1 MKDNLSIIF
10 ALIIS
15 VFLVVLLPL
24 YSILDRQDSM
34 SYNVVLTQT
43 TNFVDGIRN
52 NGFLDLKSYNEYI
65 QSLSSTGNTYKVT
78 LEAYRKILIPETD
91 AAGNVIKDTYTEE
104 IELYNTQDILEI
116 LEGKLEEDNVKLQE
130 TNKKAGVYLFNKN
143 DEIYVK
149 VYNTNTTA
157 GSIIYKFIAGV
168 DNSDVINISY
178 GGIIN
183 SVNWELY
190 EQSQESAAFVP
201 EVVVTVPVN
210 ALGNTNIMKLSKDK
224 SEEGYIDC
232 TLVNLEEYIGEV
244 SIEKLCGDT
253 FSGNMSYTYLYDLEK
268 VQNKS
273 IKFLIELRRFNKINT
288 GVNKFTDISELKE
301 SDFKDINGKKS
312 AVESYIIENFVQL
325 NGMYAGVDLTLL
337 KTDPYYV
344 FEVTLTN
351 VRMSSLDYISSFAS
365 VSILPGLGIDEY
377 GTFSTGTETVQIE
390 ITDSS
395 SVQAVAISA
404 PHCLKKL
411 EKTKSLTESMLESN
425 RVYKSQELAFV
436 ISYMG
441 LSGYTNEEIIAAIL
455 KNLKVYSQETKLIGE
470 FTEDLGLNSSSI
482 ELIGILTGEEFNK
495 EYEINIETGRAKH
508 IVLIFYYKRDV
519 KTDVVYDNYLEIS
532 PDWIIINKEEADQG
546 EEPVYAPGVQS
557 PKYELR
563 VDNTA
568 PPEAQLAITGQI
580 GSNGWYVS
588 DVTIDVVGPKTDNES
603 GIYLRQIA
611 LEGANKLNFS
621 ENQTVTLT
629 NNGETRVTTLITDNV
644 RNQTRTTTTI
654 KIDKQPPTAPTITL
668 SGTKNKKGWYTS
680 DVKVTIVAGSD
691 SLSGTDTTVSR
702 VEGAN
707 ARSEGLSYVY
717 TLTENGKSTIIA
729 TTYDKA
735 GNKTETKL
743 DVYIDK
749 STPEGAEFEVISG
762 DKNSAA
768 LAWYASDVTLR
779 IKVNAANSFS
789 GLGKASYRIT
799 GPAEVPTTEF
809 TGTYKDITIT
819 KSGIHNITVYTYTEA
834 GNYAQSEYTLYID
847 KDKPNDVK
855 YRIVKGTKGQ
865 NDWYVS
871 DVRIEYSQPQDN
883 GPSGLYLK
891 SYTIETEGKQTVS
904 DVLNNSGV
912 ISIAEEG
919 RHALSLIALDVALNK
934 SEVNLDINI
943 DRTKPVSAEFVIEGE
958 QGESGWYTSD
968 VEISY
973 EGGSDDVS
981 GIYSITL
988 SEDSITENTAGKT
1001 VTLTTTNMAGM
1012 NVKKET
1018 TIKVDK
1024 SAPTK
1029 PVINIDKTPTGSG
1042 AFGML
1047 LYNVDVNI
1055 NITPGVDALIGGVN
1069 NLGKT
1074 TYEIIKNSGNT
1085 VLVPET
1091 EGTSFKVTQEGIITI
1106 IARTYDKAG
1115 NVSVSTKM
1123 LWINK
1128 QKPTTP
1134 KITRIN
1140 NEKMGSSTS
1149 KEVTGTTNMLTLH
1162 VDGLE
1167 EGNSV
1172 KVTLIEQSTYKSKT
1186 VNITAQDGIPIYIE
1200 LEKKGTYSIK
1210 VSQMNMFGTQSET
1223 STELYLYKY
1232 I

>member
-15 VFLVVLLPL
+15 VFLIVLLPL

-43 TNFVDGIRN
+43 TNFVDSIRN
-52 NGFLDLKSYNEYI
+52 NGFLDLKSYNDYMA
-65 QSLSSTGNTYKVT
+65 SLRSTGNTYKVT

-91 AAGNVIKDTYTEE
+91 KEGNVVKDTYTEE

-116 LEGKLEEDNVKLQE
+116 LSGNLEEDNVKLQE
-130 TNKKAGVYLFNKN
+130 TNQKEGVYLFNKN

-168 DNSDVINISY
+168 DNSEVINISY

-183 SVNWELY
+183 NVNWELY
-190 EQSQESAAFVP
+190 EQSQESAEFVP
-201 EVVVTVPVN
+201 EVLVSVPVN
-210 ALGNTNIMKLSKDK
+210 GAGNTNIMKLSKDK
-224 SEEGYIDC
+224 AEEGYIDC
-232 TLVNLEEYIGEV
+232 TLINLEEYIGET

-253 FSGNMSYTYLYDLEK
+253 FSGNISYTYLYDLEK
-268 VQNKS
+268 TANKTV
-273 IKFLIELRRFNKINT
+273 KFLIELRRFDKINT
-288 GVNKFTDISELKE
+288 GTNKFTNINELKE
-301 SDFKDINGKKS
+301 ADFKDTSGKKS
-312 AVESYIIENFVQL
+312 TIESYIINNFVQL

-351 VRMSSLDYISSFAS
+351 VRMSDLAYISNFAS
-365 VSILPGLGIDEY
+365 ISILPGLGIDAN
-377 GTFSTGTETVQIE
+377 GVFSTGTETVEIE
-390 ITDSS
+390 LVDESS
-395 SVQAVAISA
+395 ANAVAISS
-404 PHCLKKL
+404 PHDWYQLV
-411 EKTKSLTESMLESN
+411 KTKNLSDSAIIN
-425 RVYKSQELAFV
+425 GKVYKNQQIAFV

-441 LSGYTNEEIIAAIL
+441 IESYTAEEIVDAIKANLKPYPYTAKYNTFITYTAKELNEEYGI
-455 KNLKVYSQETKLIGE
+455 NL
-470 FTEDLGLNSSSI
+470 
-482 ELIGILTGEEFNK
+482 
-495 EYEINIETGRAKH
+495 ETGRSKH
-508 IVLIFYYKRDV
+508 VVVVFNYKEANSSI
-519 KTDVVYDNYLEIS
+519 DNCLELL
-532 PDWIIINKEEADQG
+532 PGWIAIKKEEVEVEDDVQVEEDFE
-546 EEPVYAPGVQS
+546 EEPTYVLGAQS
-557 PKYELR
+557 SKYEVLE
-563 VDNTA
+563 DNI
-568 PPEAQLAITGQI
+568 PPSEPQLSITGTL
-580 GSNGWYVS
+580 GRNKWYVS
-588 DVTIDVVGPKTDNES
+588 DVTIDVVGPKTDEGS
-603 GIYLRQIA
+603 GIHRIA
-611 LEGANKLNFS
+611 MSLSGANKLNLS
-621 ENQTVTLT
+621 QTKSVTLK
-629 NNGETRVTTLITDNV
+629 NNGETEVYVLVADNV
-644 RNQTRTTTTI
+644 QNTNTTRKTI
-654 KIDKQPPTAPTITL
+654 KIDKEPPTAPVITL

-680 DVKVTIVAGSD
+680 DVAVRVSPGKDAM
-691 SLSGTDTTVSR
+691 SGTDTTVFK

-707 ARSEGLSYVY
+707 ERRENVGDTY
-717 TLTENGKSTIIA
+717 TLTESGKSTITA
-729 TTYDKA
+729 TTYDRA
-735 GNKTETKL
+735 GNKTEAKVQ
-743 DVYIDK
+743 VYIDK
-749 STPEGAEFEVISG
+749 STPGSAEFQVIRG
-762 DKNSAA
+762 DKNSPQV
-768 LAWYASDVTLR
+768 AWYISDVTLR
-779 IKVNAANSFS
+779 ITVDASNSFS

-809 TGTYKDITIT
+809 SGTYKDITIT

-834 GNYAQSEYTLYID
+834 GNYTESEYTLYID
-847 KDKPNDVK
+847 KEKPNDMK
-855 YRIVKGTKGQ
+855 YSIVKGIKGQ
-865 NDWYVS
+865 NGWYTS
-871 DVRIEYSQPQDN
+871 DVNVQYAQPKDN

-891 SYTIETEGKQTVS
+891 SYTIETEGKEKIS
-904 DVLNNSGV
+904 YAMNNSGI
-912 ISIAEEG
+912 ISINEEG
-919 RHALSLIALDVALNK
+919 KHVLSMIAVDTALNR
-934 SEVNLDINI
+934 SIVDLDINI
-943 DRTKPVSAEFVIEGE
+943 DKTKPSSAQFVIEGTK
-958 QGESGWYTSD
+958 GENDWYTSD

-973 EGGSDDVS
+973 KGGVDKIS
-981 GIYSITL
+981 GIHSVTL
-988 SEDSITENTAGKT
+988 SKDSVTGNTAGQT
-1001 VTLTTTNMAGM
+1001 VTLTTKDMAGHS
-1012 NVKKET
+1012 VKKEA
-1018 TIKVDK
+1018 TIKIDK

-1029 PVINIDKTPTGSG
+1029 PVINIAQTPTGSS

-1047 LYNVDVNI
+1047 LYNSDVNI
-1055 NITPGVDALIGGVN
+1055 NITPGVDTLIDGVN

-1074 TYEIIKNSGNT
+1074 TYEVTKDSGNT
-1085 VLVPET
+1085 VLIPET
-1091 EGTSFKVTQEGIITI
+1091 EGTSFKITQEGIITI
-1106 IARTYDKAG
+1106 TARTYDKAG